1 MLHHQNP
8 HNQRKYKK
16 HTHTLVPVMI
26 VSSLVLECP
35 IIDHRDENESANVRV
50 WMGGWSWKYEAH
62 QPDWMKKGLHGLHSR
77 DF

>member
-35 IIDHRDENESANVRV
+35 IIDHQDDTENANVRV
-50 WMGGWSWKYEAH
+50 
-62 QPDWMKKGLHGLHSR
+62 
-77 DF
+77 